1 MKYCEKPYHK
11 AFAMNDLKNEVKDS
25 TNIKNDS
32 ESGFKMI
39 TFVL

>member
-1 MKYCEKPYHK
+1 
-11 AFAMNDLKNEVKDS
+11 MNDLKIEVKDS
-25 TNIKNDS
+25 ANIKNDS